1 MKKLKYIFLTLSLLL
16 SFSLLSQT
24 ALPASGSIVGSGAGS
39 WTVPANV
46 TSITF
51 DLWGGGGAGAGT
63 VNNSAGGLAGG
74 AGGTHVLSTITVTPG
89 QVIYYTV
96 GASRTGTTGAA
107 ANGNDSW
114 VNKSANSAPT
124 LSTNGVLAKGGQSA
138 VLTTQGTGST
148 TGCIGTTPYQ
158 VEVVQEQEHH

>member
-1 MKKLKYIFLTLSLLL
+1 M
-16 SFSLLSQT
+16 
-24 ALPASGSIVGSGAGS
+24 
-39 WTVPANV
+39 
-46 TSITF
+46 
-51 DLWGGGGAGAGT
+51 
-63 VNNSAGGLAGG
+63 NNGAGGLAGG

-89 QVIYYTV
+89 QIIYYTV
-96 GASRTGTTGAA
+96 GASRAGTTGAA

-148 TGCIGTTPYQ
+148 TGCIGTTPYRGGSGSVGGATSGGGGSGSTSTFSLMYLTSIAPDTVYWIHTSTSGLFHLFPQ
-158 VEVVQEQEHH
+158 T